1 MALFGK
7 REIVFKTVGDKPRW
21 QGAKEALKT
30 AGIKIMEAGSHESEE
45 PICSC
50 GAKIDRRNYGPYG
63 WIDRRTYYIA
73 VQDVIV
79 EHPVYG
85 QLTAPLQL
93 SSRYDVD
100 QFIRSMASSDARPL
114 SALTEGIH
122 LHTLSC
128 PSDDALHHLR
138 EKLRAMGVLLEEQD

>member
-30 AGIKIMEAGSHESEE
+30 AGIKIMEAGSHESEP

-63 WIDRRTYYIA
+63 WIDRRAYYVA
-73 VQDVIV
+73 VRPEDV
-79 EHPVYG
+79 E
-85 QLTAPLQL
+85 
-93 SSRYDVD
+93 
-100 QFIRSMASSDARPL
+100 
-114 SALTEGIH
+114 
-122 LHTLSC
+122 
-128 PSDDALHHLR
+128 
-138 EKLRAMGVLLEEQD
+138 RAQAVLLEAVGAPLMSDDLVVPQKKAQECAV